1 MTGYES
7 IPSLVIFAVLGWIAL
22 NAIFFFSH
30 RWRLFSDITWILF
43 FGLIYG
49 ALSAMPDS
57 QLPDLVLEPHMV
69 LYVFV
74 PLLVFASTQCMC
86 LFHFKQVLVPATLAG
101 TLGIVIS
108 MLVIA
113 AAVHW
118 LLGVPVLPA
127 LLFGVIISA
136 TDPLAISA
144 LFKGNQQVTE
154 DQKLLIEGES
164 ILNDGFVVT
173 VAGILSLVVFTDAEL
188 NLTDSIL
195 SFVSHVIG
203 ALTVGIVLG
212 RGARW
217 LLTLLHERHY
227 TLTTNITLALA
238 YGSFVLAEEM
248 HFSGILAVFAAA
260 LAYGYKPYQD
270 DANHQAHQEIW
281 EYLDYVANALLFFLL
296 GASVF
301 TLLSVENL
309 SLVVIGISIV
319 LLFSARFIS
328 LWLMR
333 PVLHINHRKLT
344 RLDFWLLN
352 FSGARGAVSIA
363 LLLMLP
369 ADFAYKPLFLTMA
382 ISMILFSLIV
392 YPVITK
398 TLLARTAAS
407 SPMNG

>member
-7 IPSLVIFAVLGWIAL
+7 IPSLVIFAVLGWVAL

-30 RWRLFSDITWILF
+30 RWRLFSDITWILLL
-43 FGLIYG
+43 GLIYG
-49 ALSAMPDS
+49 AVSAMPGS
-57 QLPDLVLEPHMV
+57 NLPDLVLEPHVV
-69 LYVFV
+69 LYLFV
-74 PLLVFASTQCMC
+74 PLLVFSSTQCIC
-86 LFHFKQVLVPATLAG
+86 LFHFRQVLIPASLAG
-101 TLGIVIS
+101 SFGILIS

-113 AAVHW
+113 AAIHW
-118 LLGVPVLPA
+118 LLGVPLMPA

-144 LFKGNQQVTE
+144 LFKDNQSVTE
-154 DQKLLIEGES
+154 NQKLLIEGES

-173 VAGILSLVVFTDAEL
+173 VASILSLVIFSGTEFD
-188 NLTDSIL
+188 LTSSSL
-195 SFVSHVIG
+195 SLVSHVVG
-203 ALTVGIVLG
+203 ALAVGVVLG

-248 HFSGILAVFAAA
+248 HFSGILAVFSAA

-270 DANHQAHQEIW
+270 DANHLAHQEIW

-296 GASVF
+296 GSSVF
-301 TLLSVENL
+301 TLLSPDVL
-309 SLVVIGISIV
+309 SAVIILLSIV

-328 LWLMR
+328 LWLML
-333 PVLHINHRKLT
+333 PVLRIDSKKLS

-363 LLLMLP
+363 LILMLP
-369 ADFAYKPLFLTMA
+369 ADFSYKPLFLTMA
-382 ISMILFSLIV
+382 ISMVLFSLIV

-398 TLLARTAAS
+398 RVLAQSSAIRESAS
-407 SPMNG
+407 